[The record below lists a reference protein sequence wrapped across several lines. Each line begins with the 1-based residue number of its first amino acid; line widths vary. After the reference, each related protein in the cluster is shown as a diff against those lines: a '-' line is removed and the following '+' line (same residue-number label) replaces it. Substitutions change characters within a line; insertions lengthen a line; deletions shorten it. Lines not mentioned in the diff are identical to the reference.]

1 MNVVGLISGEGAQRC
16 RTRWTRLALG
26 RTPHRPAVPSRSGSM
41 IETPA
46 AENSFS
52 ASRPNK
58 HRGRVELMAAI
69 GAFDSVRVA
78 REG

>member
-1 MNVVGLISGEGAQRC
+1 
-16 RTRWTRLALG
+16 
-26 RTPHRPAVPSRSGSM
+26 M